1 MILVA
6 IIDLMTKQDLINL
19 GIRVERIEDTI
30 YIIERTSKK
39 GTKDLKPSIRH
50 GVWTVQFRDGNKV
63 KTLSVSKIVYIWE
76 HGKLDEGMTVMHLD
90 GDPKN
95 LRSNNLRAVTRK
107 ELLLWKL
114 LKMKD

>member
-1 MILVA
+1 MN
-6 IIDLMTKQDLINL
+6 KQDLINL
-19 GIRVERIEDTI
+19 GIRVERVEDTI

-39 GTKDLKPSIRH
+39 GTKDLKQSIRH

-76 HGKLDEGMTVMHLD
+76 HGELADDMAIMHMD

-95 LRSNNLRAVTRK
+95 LRSNNMVAVTRK
-107 ELLLWKL
+107 ELILWKL
-114 LKMKD
+114 LKMKG